1 MKGGAGCAK
10 GVTFL
15 WFSDCGIDAEALRA
29 LADLLSRGAFPALK
43 TLCFPG
49 KSDITDVGV
58 VALVKGLSKA
68 TQTIFTHLHLEDV
81 GMSDEGI
88 AGLAAL
94 IHKGRLNQL
103 IAMHLSENSLVTDRG
118 VITLAQAIDAHGLPI
133 LDTFKTRGIRELT
146 AVEIVQLR
154 RRSTKDASDS

>member
-133 LDTFKTRGIRELT
+133 LDTFKMRGIRELT
-146 AVEIVQLR
+146 AVGIVQSR
-154 RRSTKDASDS
+154 RR